1 MEMTIII
8 ATSFLL
14 ASLPMI
20 IAYFFLFVTLPRKV
34 QAVTEDVMKLAGPG
48 NADISGVNVHSKLY
62 VQQDIEGLARKY
74 FAASTLAIPSTLVT
88 VLYFAGFLLCDSY
101 LKLRFVEKS
110 NAWLFPKEFVETTVP
125 LLYAFIGVFVFNL
138 GTMIR
143 RLYLAD
149 ISEQVFWG
157 AVNRLLLS
165 MGLALVVMKSGLQ
178 NWGAEFYFSIGF
190 LANIVLDWLLEK
202 ALKLLNIA
210 QPRQDELP
218 LQMVRGIN
226 IWKAYRLEEEGIDNV
241 QNLATADVVD
251 LAVRTHYSARTL
263 IDWIDQ
269 SNVLTRLTS
278 DQVKTLTSQGM
289 AISAIELA
297 TAAPEHN
304 NGDLTFANTLAAKLN
319 VDPVLMAATLNRLY
333 EDEYV
338 RSLWEMWQSGAE
350 TATSGKVRI
359 TLTTPTGNPA
369 EKDGAPS
376 SSNTNQTNGTP
387 AVANESA
394 GNKG

>member
-1 MEMTIII
+1 MQMTIIL

-14 ASLPMI
+14 AAFPLI
-20 IAYFFLFVTLPRKV
+20 IAYFFLFITLPRKV
-34 QAVTEDVMKLAGPG
+34 QAVTEDIKKLAGTGDG
-48 NADISGVNVHSKLY
+48 NSGSAQLAQSRLLSLPDIA
-62 VQQDIEGLARKY
+62 GLAKKY
-74 FAASTLAIPSTLVT
+74 FTASNLSIPSTLLT
-88 VLYFAGFLLCDSY
+88 LLYFAGFLLCDSY

-110 NAWLFPKEFVETTVP
+110 NAWLFPKEFVETSAP

-157 AVNRLLLS
+157 GVNRLLLS
-165 MGLALVVMKSGLQ
+165 MGLALVIMKSGFQ

-190 LANIVLDWLLEK
+190 LANIVLNWLLEN
-202 ALKLLNIA
+202 ALKLLNVT

-226 IWKAYRLEEEGIDNV
+226 LWKAYRLEEEGIDNV

-251 LAVRTHYSARTL
+251 LVVRTHYSARTL

-269 SNVLTRLTS
+269 SIVLSRLTS
-278 DQVKTLTSQGM
+278 DQVKILTSQGM
-289 AISAIELA
+289 AISAVELA
-297 TAAPEHN
+297 TAAPEN
-304 NGDLTFANTLAAKLN
+304 TNGDRTFANTLASKLN
-319 VDPVLMAATLNRLY
+319 VDPVLMAATLDRLY

-338 RSLWEMWQSGAE
+338 RSLWEMWQSGTE
-350 TATSGKVRI
+350 TATSGRVRI
-359 TLTTPTGNPA
+359 TLGSPQVKSAANTREADPA
-369 EKDGAPS
+369 TAGISQQGAGS
-376 SSNTNQTNGTP
+376 
-387 AVANESA
+387 VADE
-394 GNKG
+394 

>member
-1 MEMTIII
+1 MQMTIIL

-14 ASLPMI
+14 AALPLI
-20 IAYFFLFVTLPRKV
+20 IAYFFLFITLPRKV
-34 QAVTEDVMKLAGPG
+34 QAVTEDIKKLAGTGDGG
-48 NADISGVNVHSKLY
+48 NSSSAQISQSKLLALP
-62 VQQDIEGLARKY
+62 DIAGLAKKY
-74 FAASTLAIPSTLVT
+74 FTASNLSIPSTLLT
-88 VLYFAGFLLCDSY
+88 LLYFAGFLLCDSY

-110 NAWLFPKEFVETTVP
+110 NSWLFPKEFVETSAP
-125 LLYAFIGVFVFNL
+125 LLYAFVGVFVFNL

-157 AVNRLLLS
+157 GVNRLLLS
-165 MGLALVVMKSGLQ
+165 MGLALVIMKSGLEH
-178 NWGAEFYFSIGF
+178 WGAEFYFTIGF

-202 ALKLLNIA
+202 SLKLLNVA

-251 LAVRTHYSARTL
+251 LVVRTHYSARTL

-269 SNVLTRLTS
+269 SIVLSRLTS
-278 DQVKTLTSQGM
+278 DQVKILTSQGM
-289 AISAIELA
+289 AISAVELA
-297 TAAPEHN
+297 TAAPEN
-304 NGDLTFANTLAAKLN
+304 SNGDRTFANTLAAKLN
-319 VDPVLMAATLNRLY
+319 VDPILMAATLDRLY

-338 RSLWEMWQSGAE
+338 RSLWELWQSGTE

-359 TLTTPTGNPA
+359 PLATPTKNA
-369 EKDGAPS
+369 VS
-376 SSNTNQTNGTP
+376 TP
-387 AVANESA
+387 ASSGSGQSDGSPASVNES
-394 GNKG
+394 GNRPQ

>member
-1 MEMTIII
+1 MQMTIIL

-14 ASLPMI
+14 AAFPLI
-20 IAYFFLFVTLPRKV
+20 IAYFFLFITLPRKV
-34 QAVTEDVMKLAGPG
+34 QAVTEDIKKLAGTGDG
-48 NADISGVNVHSKLY
+48 NSGSAQLAQSRLLSLPDIA
-62 VQQDIEGLARKY
+62 GLAKKY
-74 FAASTLAIPSTLVT
+74 FTASNLSIPSTLLT
-88 VLYFAGFLLCDSY
+88 LLYFAGFLLCDSY

-110 NAWLFPKEFVETTVP
+110 NAWLFPKEFVETSAP
-125 LLYAFIGVFVFNL
+125 LLYAFVGVFVFNL

-157 AVNRLLLS
+157 GVNRLLLS
-165 MGLALVVMKSGLQ
+165 MGLALVIMKSGLEH
-178 NWGAEFYFSIGF
+178 WGPEFYFSIGF

-202 ALKLLNIA
+202 ALKLLNVT

-226 IWKAYRLEEEGIDNV
+226 LWKAYRLEEEGIDNV

-251 LAVRTHYSARTL
+251 LVVRTHYSARTL

-269 SNVLTRLTS
+269 SIVLSRLTS
-278 DQVKTLTSQGM
+278 DQVKILTSQGM
-289 AISAIELA
+289 AISAVELA
-297 TAAPEHN
+297 TAAPEN
-304 NGDLTFANTLAAKLN
+304 TNGDRTFANTLAAKLN
-319 VDPVLMAATLNRLY
+319 VDPVLMAATLDRLY

-338 RSLWEMWQSGAE
+338 RTLWELWQSGTE

-359 TLTTPTGNPA
+359 PLATPTKNSSSTPA
-369 EKDGAPS
+369 SSGSGQSDGAPAS
-376 SSNTNQTNGTP
+376 
-387 AVANESA
+387 VNES
-394 GNKG
+394 GTRPQ

>member
-1 MEMTIII
+1 MQMTIILT
-8 ATSFLL
+8 TSFLL
-14 ASLPMI
+14 AALPLI
-20 IAYFFLFVTLPRKV
+20 IAYYFLFVTLPRKV
-34 QAVTEDVMKLAGPG
+34 QAVTEDVKKLAGTGAGSGSGSDP
-48 NADISGVNVHSKLY
+48 AVPSRLALPDIAA
-62 VQQDIEGLARKY
+62 LAKKY
-74 FAASTLAIPSTLVT
+74 FGASTLAIPSMLLTL
-88 VLYFAGFLLCDSY
+88 LYFAGFLLCDSY
-101 LKLRFVEKS
+101 LKMRFVEKS
-110 NAWLFPKEFVETTVP
+110 NAWVFPKEFVEGSVP
-125 LLYAFIGVFVFNL
+125 LLYAFVGVFVFNL

-165 MGLALVVMKSGLQ
+165 MGLAMVIMKSGLQ
-178 NWGAEFYFSIGF
+178 NWGPEFYFSIGF

-202 ALKLLNIA
+202 ALKLLNVT

-251 LAVRTHYSARTL
+251 LVVRTHYSARTL

-269 SNVLTRLTS
+269 SIVLSRLTT

-297 TAAPEHN
+297 AAAPESN
-304 NGDLTFANTLAAKLN
+304 NGNLTFANALASRLN
-319 VDPVLMAATLNRLY
+319 VDPILMAATLDRLY

-338 RSLWEMWQSGAE
+338 RSLWKLWQSGME
-350 TATSGKVRI
+350 TASDARVRI
-359 TLTTPTGNPA
+359 TLATPQVKNTA
-369 EKDGAPS
+369 GAPE
-376 SSNTNQTNGTP
+376 TIPTQTK
-387 AVANESA
+387 VR
-394 GNKG
+394 

>member
-1 MEMTIII
+1 MQMTIILT
-8 ATSFLL
+8 TSFLL
-14 ASLPMI
+14 AALPLI
-20 IAYFFLFVTLPRKV
+20 IAYYFLFVTLPRKV
-34 QAVTEDVMKLAGPG
+34 QAVTEDVKKLAGTGAGSGSGSDP
-48 NADISGVNVHSKLY
+48 AVPSRLALPDIAA
-62 VQQDIEGLARKY
+62 LAKKY
-74 FAASTLAIPSTLVT
+74 FGASTLAIPSMLLTL
-88 VLYFAGFLLCDSY
+88 LYFAGFLLCDSY
-101 LKLRFVEKS
+101 LKMRFVEKS
-110 NAWLFPKEFVETTVP
+110 NAWVFPKEFVEGSVP
-125 LLYAFIGVFVFNL
+125 LLYAFVGVFVFNL

-165 MGLALVVMKSGLQ
+165 MGLAMVIMKSGLQ
-178 NWGAEFYFSIGF
+178 NWGPEFYFSIGF

-251 LAVRTHYSARTL
+251 LVVRTHYSARTL

-269 SNVLTRLTS
+269 SIVLSRLTT

-297 TAAPEHN
+297 AAAPESN
-304 NGDLTFANTLAAKLN
+304 NGNLTFANALASTPN
-319 VDPVLMAATLNRLY
+319 VDPILMAATLARLY

-338 RSLWEMWQSGAE
+338 RSLWKLWQSGME
-350 TATSGKVRI
+350 TASDARVRI
-359 TLTTPTGNPA
+359 TLATPQVKNA
-369 EKDGAPS
+369 AGAPE
-376 SSNTNQTNGTP
+376 TIPTQTK
-387 AVANESA
+387 VR
-394 GNKG
+394 